1 MNSALNTLKESGKT
15 LNREFVLDGTL
26 KGLDLPVKCV
36 VLKERKSLLHL
47 VRVSDLE
54 PYFFEYQSGILLC
67 QGQSIVESG
76 HILFKGDQY
85 LSIKI
90 FDRMFDGCNSDI
102 CHNEFFDVLKNY
114 QGRVVAWVRESCR
127 FDIFSFLQE
136 AKKKKP
142 WIEGNEELLSRF
154 MVLANIPY
162 AEEFDSKLRKVEG
175 FYEMFVEQDT
185 SERNLGRL
193 EMLAAMAT
201 TFKEFETL
209 FFDNIKKL
217 V

>member
-15 LNREFVLDGTL
+15 LKREFILDSTL
-26 KGLDLPVKCV
+26 KGLEHPVKCV
-36 VLKERKSLLHL
+36 ILKERKSLLHL

-54 PYFFEYQSGILLC
+54 PYFFEYRSGILLC
-67 QGQSIVESG
+67 RGQSIVERG
-76 HILFKGDQY
+76 HIIFEGDQY

-90 FDRMFDGCNSDI
+90 FDRMFDGCNSEI
-102 CHNEFFDVLKNY
+102 CHDEFFDVLKNY
-114 QGRVVAWVRESCR
+114 QGRVVAWIRESCR
-127 FDIFSFLQE
+127 FDIYSFLQE
-136 AKKKKP
+136 AKEKRP
-142 WIEGNEELLSRF
+142 WIEGNEELFSRF
-154 MVLANIPY
+154 MVLTNIPH
-162 AEEFDSKLRKVEG
+162 AEEFYSKLRKLEG
-175 FYEMFVEQDT
+175 FHEMFVKPDT

-193 EMLAAMAT
+193 EMLAAVAT